1 MHESPLVR
9 ALLNL
14 SNHGDTVVLVL
25 LIFLSV
31 WATAVII
38 ERSLYFRKRLP
49 EVEDSVARIRTSLD
63 ANKAS
68 SDWMPPSAGALG
80 DLFASL
86 WNGNHDSASAQARI
100 HSAGGVFRRDL
111 MRRTN
116 ILGTLGATAP
126 FIGLLGTVC
135 GIIQSFQ
142 NLAETANRSTNAVM
156 GGIAEALV
164 ATGMGLL
171 VAIPC
176 VVAYNYFSRRAAQ
189 TLEEVEEVAGWLASV
204 RRGL

>member
-1 MHESPLVR
+1 
-9 ALLNL
+9 
-14 SNHGDTVVLVL
+14 
-25 LIFLSV
+25 
-31 WATAVII
+31 
-38 ERSLYFRKRLP
+38 
-49 EVEDSVARIRTSLD
+49 
-63 ANKAS
+63 
-68 SDWMPPSAGALG
+68 
-80 DLFASL
+80 
-86 WNGNHDSASAQARI
+86 
-100 HSAGGVFRRDL
+100 
-111 MRRTN
+111 MRRTS

-142 NLAETANRSTNAVM
+142 SLAETANRSTNAVM

-204 RRGL
+204 RRSL